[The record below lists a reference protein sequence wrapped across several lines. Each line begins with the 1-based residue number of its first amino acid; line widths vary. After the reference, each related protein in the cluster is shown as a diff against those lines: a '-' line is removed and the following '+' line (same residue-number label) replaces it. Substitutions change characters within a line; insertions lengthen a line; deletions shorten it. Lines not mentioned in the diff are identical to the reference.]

1 MGYHTPIEKIVENKK
16 AYILKNKAGFKSLAV
31 LVMKTKM
38 FTAQRH
44 LIQKINYIPFTLEVV
59 QDLIH

>member
-16 AYILKNKAGFKSLAV
+16 VYILKNKAGFKSLAV

-38 FTAQRH
+38 FTA
-44 LIQKINYIPFTLEVV
+44 
-59 QDLIH
+59 